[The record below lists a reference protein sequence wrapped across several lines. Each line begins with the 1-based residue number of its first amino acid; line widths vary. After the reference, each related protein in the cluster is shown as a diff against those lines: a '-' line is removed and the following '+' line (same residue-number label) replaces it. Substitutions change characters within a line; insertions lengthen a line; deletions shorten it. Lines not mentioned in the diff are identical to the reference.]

1 MNIKVI
7 RHNPWFTCALWLACA
22 HYSSAAE
29 PTAPA
34 APLPPPSRAV
44 QSAPAASAPL
54 PDQRAASTA
63 AAAISLPV
71 YVPPRRG
78 APLARVGGGTRA
90 QDAPN
95 VQLLALA
102 PNHTGLTTSATPT
115 LYWYLSRDMSA
126 SFEFVLTAHDSVQPL
141 WRRRETARFARGIHR
156 LDLADSRVMLQP
168 GITYQW
174 AVAIVVDA
182 LQRSKD
188 VVGIGYLERVTPSSE
203 ATAMT
208 SDTATLA
215 SQGLW
220 YDALHAAIKLA
231 DSETQRSTGLAYRNA
246 LLKQA
251 ALQAALESP

>member
-1 MNIKVI
+1 MNIKLDH
-7 RHNPWFTCALWLACA
+7 HNQWFNCALWLACA
-22 HYSSAAE
+22 HYASAAQ
-29 PTAPA
+29 PAAPA
-34 APLPPPSRAV
+34 APSPPPSRAA
-44 QSAPAASAPL
+44 QPAPATSAPL
-54 PDQRAASTA
+54 PDQRAASTG

-102 PNHTGLTTSATPT
+102 PNHTGLTTSAAPT

-126 SFEFVLTAHDSVQPL
+126 NFEFVLTANDSVQPL
-141 WRRRETARFARGIHR
+141 WRRRETTRLARGIHR
-156 LDLADSRVMLQP
+156 LDLADSGVLLQP
-168 GITYQW
+168 GVSYQW

-188 VVGIGYLERVTPSSE
+188 VVGIGYLERVTP
-203 ATAMT
+203 TAASAV

-220 YDALHAAIKLA
+220 YDALHAAINLA
-231 DSETQRSTGLAYRNA
+231 DGEAQRAVGLAYRNA
-246 LLKQA
+246 LLKQVG
-251 ALQAALESP
+251 LQAAIDSP